1 MVNAMQCNGD
11 VHREGLVRIRY
22 GLAKL
27 DAEEEERGV
36 DAEKMQ
42 PLGAALLPITISA
55 YSK

>member
-1 MVNAMQCNGD
+1 M
-11 VHREGLVRIRY
+11 RIRY

-27 DAEEEERGV
+27 DAEEEKLDAEEERRL

>member
-1 MVNAMQCNGD
+1 M
-11 VHREGLVRIRY
+11 HREGLVRIRY

-27 DAEEEERGV
+27 DAEEEKLDAEEEERGWL
-36 DAEKMQ
+36 DAKKMQ